1 MREYFYNLDTLD
13 PLFHAIVGS
22 RLRQLQQQQGME
34 RATIADLTDEDEVEI
49 LRRYSVALFKEYRAL
64 RSVFIENMQVCSSS
78 VKLKFNSN

>member
-13 PLFHAIVGS
+13 PLFHAIVVS
-22 RLRQLQQQQGME
+22 RLRQLQQQEGME
-34 RATIADLTDEDEVEI
+34 QPSIADLTEEDEVEI

-64 RSVFIENMQVCSSS
+64 RTVFIENMQVCSSS